1 MAQGKASGRP
11 GNGRRADPRYA
22 NGTIV
27 RRNDGIRRD
36 RVRGTFTGKRIAA
49 HLRANPGDTWIF
61 DKGSHL
67 YHRTGLSAG
76 TGSRT
81 LSATTHRAAPSYS
94 VRSAVRWCL
103 SIRYAMPAANSKIIS
118 SHRPRL
124 LLLVLGAML
133 LVSVLPLGL
142 YHRQV
147 LQLSQEKLTDT
158 ESVQQ
163 TEVTRS
169 VGEEVQL
176 FDANLYQQLISGR
189 QILAVTGLLDQVDDP
204 AHAPQVT
211 RLLEN
216 LVASNPN
223 ILYLTAVGKGAKGT
237 GAGNIRAD
245 QDPFVG
251 KALQRAFSA
260 CLQSVVF
267 RSEPL
272 ALGPD
277 NRPAFVMAIPL
288 HVAGQFN
295 GMLAAVVS
303 LDGILSRLQ
312 ETSVR
317 GRTVFIVDHNGHVI
331 VHPDTRQVVPGSD
344 LRTSSYIVAQMT
356 LIPKDLRTTE
366 TVQHFNTVENGKN
379 AEMIGTY
386 STIPDLGWAVVAQRS
401 LEKARGDAGVN
412 ELNAQ
417 ALKFVIMVTLA
428 ALILGYLFAVGISTP
443 IRALA
448 SSTRAIS
455 RGEFHER
462 ATIRGAAEISELA
475 QTFNN
480 MADDIES
487 FIARLKQAAQE
498 NRDLFLGSIRM
509 LAAAIDEKD
518 PYTRGHSDRVAKY
531 AVMLGQQLG
540 LSAEELDRLRIAS
553 LLHDVGKI
561 GVDDRVLKKPGA
573 LTPEEFLVMKQ
584 HPTKGAN
591 IMRPV
596 AQLKDMLPGI
606 ELHHEHVD
614 GRGYPYGLK
623 GEDIPLMARI
633 IAVADTLD
641 AMTTNRP
648 YQSALEL
655 SDALRHIRKVAG
667 TKFDLRVV
675 DALDSVVQSGQLRL
689 TNLLVEVPA

>member
-1 MAQGKASGRP
+1 MATAK
-11 GNGRRADPRYA
+11 
-22 NGTIV
+22 NGT
-27 RRNDGIRRD
+27 
-36 RVRGTFTGKRIAA
+36 AL
-49 HLRANPGDTWIF
+49 LR
-61 DKGSHL
+61 
-67 YHRTGLSAG
+67 
-76 TGSRT
+76 
-81 LSATTHRAAPSYS
+81 
-94 VRSAVRWCL
+94 
-103 SIRYAMPAANSKIIS
+103 
-118 SHRPRL
+118 RPRL
-124 LLLVLGAML
+124 LFLVLGAML

-169 VGEEVQL
+169 VGEEIEL

-189 QILAVTGLLDQVDDP
+189 QILALTGLLDQVDDP
-204 AHAPQVT
+204 IHAPQVT

-216 LVASNPN
+216 LVASDPN
-223 ILYLTAVGKGAKGT
+223 MLYLTAVGKGGKGT

-288 HVAGQFN
+288 HVADQFD

-303 LDGILSRLQ
+303 LDSILSRLQ

-317 GRTVFIVDHNGHVI
+317 GRTVFVVDHNGHVV
-331 VHPDTRQVVPGSD
+331 VHPDTRQFVPGADFSA
-344 LRTSSYIVAQMT
+344 SSYIVIQVTGA
-356 LIPKDLRTTE
+356 PKDLRTTE
-366 TVQHFNTVENGKN
+366 TVQRFTTVENGKN

-417 ALKFVIMVTLA
+417 ALKFVLVVTFA

-462 ATIRGAAEISELA
+462 ATVSGAAEISELA

-531 AVMLGQQLG
+531 SMLLGQQMG
-540 LSAEELDRLRIAS
+540 LSANDLDRLRIAS

-561 GVDDRVLKKPGA
+561 GVDDRVLKKPGS
-573 LTPEEFLVMKQ
+573 LTPEEFEVMKQ

-614 GRGYPYGLK
+614 GRGYPHGLK
-623 GEDIPLMARI
+623 GEAIPLMARV

-655 SDALRHIRKVAG
+655 EDALKHIRKVTG
-667 TKFDLRVV
+667 TKFDSRVV
-675 DALDSVVQSGQLRL
+675 DALEAVVLSGKLRL
-689 TNLLVEVPA
+689 TNALVEVRA